1 LIPLLLDTCAL
12 IWLAEEAPIAKAA
25 RDAVADAVADD
36 RPIYISPISSW
47 EIGLLISSGRL
58 RLPLPPDAW
67 FERVLAAPGVQLVEM
82 PLRVLIAS
90 SFLPGIPPRDPV
102 DRIIAAT
109 ARNGDYRIMTRDRQL
124 LDYAE
129 QGHVKALAC

>member
-1 LIPLLLDTCAL
+1 MIPLLLDTCAL
-12 IWLAEEAPIAKAA
+12 IWLAEEVPIAKAA
-25 RDAVADAVADD
+25 RDAIMDAVADD
-36 RPIYISPISSW
+36 QPIYVSPISGW
-47 EIGLLISSGRL
+47 EIGLLISCGRL

-67 FERVLAAPGVQLVEM
+67 FERVLAAPGVQLAGL

-90 SFLPGIPPRDPV
+90 SFLPGVPPRDPA

-109 ARNGDYRIMTRDRQL
+109 ARNSDYRIMTRDRQL
-124 LDYAE
+124 LHYAE

>member
-1 LIPLLLDTCAL
+1 MIPILLDTCAL
-12 IWLAEEAPIAKAA
+12 IWLAEEIPIAKAA
-25 RDAVADAVADD
+25 RDAITDAATNDQ
-36 RPIYISPISSW
+36 PIFISPISGW

-67 FERVLAAPGVQLVEM
+67 FERVLAAPGVQLAELL
-82 PLRVLIAS
+82 PRVLIAS
-90 SFLPGIPPRDPV
+90 SFLPGAPPRDPA

-109 ARNGDYRIMTRDRQL
+109 ARNGDYRIMTRDRLL
-124 LDYAE
+124 LDYAA